1 MTASPRS
8 SVLKRVFGEGS
19 VAQAERRIPFRVIW
33 RQHWPMYLMLIPA
46 AIMMA
51 LFNYYPIYGIVI
63 AFKEFRPA
71 LGIWGSPWVGLAN
84 FRKFLANPSAWNVLR
99 NTVTIAVGK
108 IVLGQIVSVL
118 FALFLNEVRHKGFK
132 RVIQTGTTLT
142 HFLSW
147 VIIGGM
153 MLQILSTGGVLN
165 TVLKSLGAKPVRF
178 LGKPEVFPWTLILS
192 DIWKEF
198 GWGAVIYLAALT
210 NINPELY
217 EAAAVDGA
225 GRFARMRH
233 VSIPGITP
241 IIVLMACLSLGGV
254 LSAGFEQIL
263 ILYNPMVYKTGDVL
277 DTFVYRIGLLGAGG
291 VPDYSLGTAVGLLKG
306 IVGFILIL
314 ISYWLADKFANYRIF

>member
-1 MTASPRS
+1 MM
-8 SVLKRVFGEGS
+8 KRVFGES
-19 VAQAERRIPFRVIW
+19 ASAETGRRIPFRIIW
-33 RQHWPMYLMLIPA
+33 QQHWPMYVMLIPA

-51 LFNYYPIYGIVI
+51 LFSYYPIYGIMI
-63 AFKEFRPA
+63 AFKSFRPV
-71 LGIWGSPWVGLAN
+71 LGVWKSPWVGMAN

-99 NTVTIAVGK
+99 NTVVIAVGK

-118 FALFLNEVRHKGFK
+118 FALFLNEINHKGFK
-132 RVIQTGTTLT
+132 RFVQTGTTLT

-153 MLQILSTGGVLN
+153 MLQILSTGGVIN
-165 TVLKSLGAKPVRF
+165 SAIKSMGGKPIRF
-178 LGKPEVFPWTLILS
+178 LGKPEIFPWTIILS

-233 VSIPGITP
+233 ISVPGITP
-241 IIVLMACLSLGGV
+241 IIVMLACLSLGSV

-263 ILYNPMVYKTGDVL
+263 ILYNSLVYKTGDVL

-291 VPDYSLGTAVGLLKG
+291 MPDYSLGTAVGLLKG
-306 IVGFILIL
+306 LVGFILIL
-314 ISYWLADKFANYRIF
+314 TSYWLADRFANYRIF